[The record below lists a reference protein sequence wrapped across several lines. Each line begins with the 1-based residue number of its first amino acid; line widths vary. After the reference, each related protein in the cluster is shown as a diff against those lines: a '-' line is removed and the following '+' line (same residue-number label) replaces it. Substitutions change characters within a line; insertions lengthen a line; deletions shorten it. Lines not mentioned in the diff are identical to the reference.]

1 MLVGG
6 AGEESTVTAG
16 EAREARRDKLA
27 QGLPL
32 GWWGPYRVGIKAARG
47 VVVISVACM
56 VARGG
61 GV

>member
-16 EAREARRDKLA
+16 EAREARRDKLVRD
-27 QGLPL
+27 LPL
-32 GWWGPYRVGIKAARG
+32 GWWGPYRVGIRAALG
-47 VVVISVACM
+47 VEVTSAACM
-56 VARGG
+56 VAPCG